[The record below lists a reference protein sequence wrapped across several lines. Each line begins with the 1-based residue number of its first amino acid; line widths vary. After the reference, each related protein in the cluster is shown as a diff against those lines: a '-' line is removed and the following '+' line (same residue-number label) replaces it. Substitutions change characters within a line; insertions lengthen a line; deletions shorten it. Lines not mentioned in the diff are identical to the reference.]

1 MPQQN
6 NKQFKGG
13 LQDLPRDNR
22 DFQLS
27 GIVDLPALETLPKE
41 FMLKPLSIKYQGSSD
56 FCVAMG
62 TCGASELQE
71 GRILSPEWSF
81 AVSKM
86 ISGNIDGYG
95 QDLRSG
101 MKAHI
106 KYGAIEV
113 TETNHNLEH
122 FSSKELRD
130 IKNYDPYLFDRA
142 VEHRKKSYVAVSGR
156 YDMFD
161 NIRATIY
168 KFRKDKKAVI
178 SGALWN
184 WSMKVPIIPNKVTNK
199 GTGHCFY
206 FIGYKV
212 VNGTQMLVL
221 VNSYGDWSGDNG
233 LFYMP
238 RSVVNAFAGRFGA
251 YTFHDLSPEELK
263 KAQWTLVQRLL
274 GEIKTILLKFKQ
286 LLK

>member
-1 MPQQN
+1 MAN
-6 NKQFKGG
+6 NKQQRHALKP
-13 LQDLPRDNR
+13 LPKDDR

-56 FCVAMG
+56 FC
-62 TCGASELQE
+62 TSFSCCGASELQE
-71 GRILSPEWSF
+71 GRILSPEWGF

-86 ISGNIDGYG
+86 ISGNKDGYG
-95 QDLRSG
+95 QDLRSA
-101 MKAHI
+101 MKVHT
-106 KYGAIEV
+106 KYGAIESM
-113 TETNHNLEH
+113 ETSHDLEH
-122 FSSKELRD
+122 FSVKELRN
-130 IKNYDPYLFDRA
+130 IKSYAPYLFTKA
-142 VEHRKKSYVAVSGR
+142 IEHKKKSFVAVDGG

-168 KFRKDKKAVI
+168 KFRKEKRAVM

-184 WSMKVPIIPNKVTNK
+184 WSMKIPIIPNKVTSK
-199 GTGHCFY
+199 GVGHAFY

-212 VNGTQMLVL
+212 INGTQMLVL

-238 RSVVNAFAGRFGA
+238 RSIVNAFAGRFGA

-263 KAQWTLVQRLL
+263 KAQWTLIQKLI
-274 GEIKTILLKFKQ
+274 GEIRSILLKFKQ